1 MEQYG
6 LQKAQAEAQY
16 AVSEATARVNDAYNM
31 VKFNALKYTEE
42 EKRLDYEWMAS
53 RTIDN
58 AVANLELN
66 IDALKDQ
73 YVTSENLRAEQE
85 EMGLGLTTDRAG
97 LELNQIGGEMELA
110 QLNTTNELKQI
121 LIRTQQNA
129 LAQNQVLVQQDRE
142 VKNLLSSISLDMQ
155 EESLRRDIETVGAMV
170 EQGLVRSRATARTG
184 GTSTGRALAQ
194 NVAKQLGRSYGQV
207 KLAQQRRNAS
217 LDNMNAMMKSGSL
230 ELMQS
235 AMQSQLLEA
244 QAAYTGDRL
253 KNTAGQLKTAA
264 KRVGLDTNY
273 AIDVFD
279 RLTIPGFGLAAKQGQ
294 RELSSLQIQTQ
305 AVMEQAG
312 MPYRSPIM
320 LAPQKSIPGLRPIV
334 TPPTLAQAPSTA
346 GIIAGAVMD
355 GAKAAMGG
363 AYKTKSGGLAF
374 M

>member
-1 MEQYG
+1 MGQYE
-6 LQKAQAEAQY
+6 LQKTQAEAQY

-217 LDNMNAMMKSGSL
+217 LDNMNAMMKSGGL
-230 ELMQS
+230 EMMQT

-253 KNTAGQLKTAA
+253 RNTAGQLKTAA
-264 KRVGLDTNY
+264 GRVGLDTNY

-320 LAPQKSIPGLRPIV
+320 LAPQKSIPGMRPII
-334 TPPTLAQAPSTA
+334 TPPTLAQVPSTA